1 MLTDYNHILTYY
13 LTSIYVIHHI
23 PAIVHAFPWDAPWSG
38 TIEDLVKKLCR
49 HDPSQRLPMKKL
61 CRWVALVM
69 RIKTH
74 HFLGWV
80 SVIYPFIYLLY
91 IWLYICL
98 IHSFDDFWWFL
109 SVFSGGVYPQI
120 VVLEKIWFLPWIF
133 FRYPLR
139 PSIQGVEV
147 SQMSRSIAGTRTRRV

>member
-13 LTSIYVIHHI
+13 ITSIYVIHHI

-69 RIKTH
+69 RRKTH

-80 SVIYPFIYLLY
+80 SEKNIRLYISVIYLVILY
-91 IWLYICL
+91 IYMFN
-98 IHSFDDFWWFL
+98 SFIWWFL
-109 SVFSGGVYPQI
+109 MIFVCGFRWRNNPQI
-120 VVLEKIWFLPWIF
+120 GPFWKN
-133 FRYPLR
+133 LR
-139 PSIQGVEV
+139 PSIQGLEV